1 MKRGRNDLILI
12 ALLLA
17 LAAGLWLF
25 WTGRPGE
32 RGGWVVVM
40 VDGTETA
47 RYPLW
52 EDRQVTI
59 GEGDYNVLTIS
70 AGTAAVTEANC
81 GDHTCIRTGAVSRAG
96 ESIICLPHRLEIRVI
111 GGEDSGVDIVAQ

>member
-17 LAAGLWLF
+17 LAAGLWL

-32 RGGWVVVM
+32 RGGWVVVT

-70 AGTAAVTEANC
+70 EGTAAVTEANC
-81 GDHTCIRTGAVSRAG
+81 GDHTCVRTGTVSRAG
-96 ESIICLPHRLEIRVI
+96 ESIICLPHRLVIEIA
-111 GGEDSGVDIVAQ
+111 GGAAGAPDAVTG